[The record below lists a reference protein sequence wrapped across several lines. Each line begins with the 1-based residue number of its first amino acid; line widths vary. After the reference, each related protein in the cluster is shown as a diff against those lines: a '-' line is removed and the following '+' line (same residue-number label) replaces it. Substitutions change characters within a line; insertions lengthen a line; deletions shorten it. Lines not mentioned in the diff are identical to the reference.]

1 MVTNPRTVH
10 TNSAA
15 APQAKI
21 QVNTG
26 QIRAGGI
33 LMGVGG
39 ALALTGA
46 TVAGTALMAAFRQ
59 RVQQM
64 DVPPSDLARQHWSAV
79 KHATSVGLDVW
90 LKEQPNGQ
98 RQPAGRR

>member
-1 MVTNPRTVH
+1 MNYSPA
-10 TNSAA
+10 SQ
-15 APQAKI
+15 PKI
-21 QVNTG
+21 QVNMG

-39 ALALTGA
+39 ALALAGA
-46 TVAGTALMAAFRQ
+46 VVAGTALMAAFRQ

-79 KHATSVGLDVW
+79 KHATSAGVDVW
-90 LKEQPNGQ
+90 LKEQPSGQ
-98 RQPAGRR
+98 RQAAGHR

>member
-1 MVTNPRTVH
+1 MNYSPT
-10 TNSAA
+10 S
-15 APQAKI
+15 QSKI
-21 QVNTG
+21 QVNMG

-39 ALALTGA
+39 ALALAGA
-46 TVAGTALMAAFRQ
+46 AVAGTALMAAFRQ

-79 KHATSVGLDVW
+79 KHATSAGVDVW
-90 LKEQPNGQ
+90 LKEQPSGQ
-98 RQPAGRR
+98 RQAAGHH

>member
-1 MVTNPRTVH
+1 M
-10 TNSAA
+10 NSSI
-15 APQAKI
+15 APQSKI
-21 QVNTG
+21 QVNMG

-39 ALALTGA
+39 LLVLAGA
-46 TVAGTALMAAFRQ
+46 AVAGTALMSAFRQ

-64 DVPPSDLARQHWSAV
+64 DVPPSDLARQHWHAV
-79 KHATSVGLDVW
+79 KHATSAGMDVW
-90 LKEQPNGQ
+90 LKEQPTGQ

>member
-1 MVTNPRTVH
+1 M
-10 TNSAA
+10 SSGA
-15 APQAKI
+15 QQSKI
-21 QVNTG
+21 QVNMG

-39 ALALTGA
+39 ALALAGFA
-46 TVAGTALMAAFRQ
+46 VAGTALMAAFRQ

-79 KHATSVGLDVW
+79 KHATSAGVDVW

-98 RQPAGRR
+98 RQAAGHR

>member
-1 MVTNPRTVH
+1 MS
-10 TNSAA
+10 SAA
-15 APQAKI
+15 APPSKI
-21 QVNTG
+21 QVNRG
-26 QIRAGGI
+26 RIRAGGI

-39 ALALTGA
+39 ALALAGA

-64 DVPPSDLARQHWSAV
+64 DVPPSDLARQHWHAA
-79 KHATSVGLDVW
+79 KHATSAGLDVW

>member
-1 MVTNPRTVH
+1 MNY
-10 TNSAA
+10 SS
-15 APQAKI
+15 APQPKI
-21 QVNTG
+21 QVNMG

-39 ALALTGA
+39 ALALAGA
-46 TVAGTALMAAFRQ
+46 VVAGTALMAAFRQ

-79 KHATSVGLDVW
+79 KHATSAGVDVW
-90 LKEQPNGQ
+90 LKEQPTGQ
-98 RQPAGRR
+98 RQAAGHR

>member
-1 MVTNPRTVH
+1 M
-10 TNSAA
+10 SSGAA
-15 APQAKI
+15 QQSKI
-21 QVNTG
+21 QVNMG

-39 ALALTGA
+39 ALALAGFA
-46 TVAGTALMAAFRQ
+46 VAGTALMAAFRQ

-79 KHATSVGLDVW
+79 KHATSAGVDVW

-98 RQPAGRR
+98 RQAAGHR

>member
-1 MVTNPRTVH
+1 MNYNPA
-10 TNSAA
+10 S
-15 APQAKI
+15 QSKI
-21 QVNTG
+21 QVNMG

-39 ALALTGA
+39 ALAQAGA
-46 TVAGTALMAAFRQ
+46 AVAGTALMAAFRQ

-79 KHATSVGLDVW
+79 KHATSAGVDVW
-90 LKEQPNGQ
+90 LKEQPAGH
-98 RQPAGRR
+98 RQPAVHH

>member
-1 MVTNPRTVH
+1 MNYSP
-10 TNSAA
+10 
-15 APQAKI
+15 APQSKI
-21 QVNTG
+21 QVNMG

-39 ALALTGA
+39 ALALAGA
-46 TVAGTALMAAFRQ
+46 VVAGTALMAAFRQ

-79 KHATSVGLDVW
+79 KHATSAGVDVW
-90 LKEQPNGQ
+90 LKEQPTGQ
-98 RQPAGRR
+98 RQAAGHR

>member
-1 MVTNPRTVH
+1 M
-10 TNSAA
+10 NSSVAS
-15 APQAKI
+15 QSKI
-21 QVNTG
+21 QVNMG

-39 ALALTGA
+39 ALALAGA

-64 DVPPSDLARQHWSAV
+64 DVPPSDLARQHWHAV
-79 KHATSVGLDVW
+79 KHATSAGVDVW
-90 LKEQPNGQ
+90 LKEQPSGQ
-98 RQPAGRR
+98 RQPAGHR

>member
-1 MVTNPRTVH
+1 MNYSPA
-10 TNSAA
+10 SQ
-15 APQAKI
+15 PKI
-21 QVNTG
+21 KVNMG

-39 ALALTGA
+39 ALALAGA
-46 TVAGTALMAAFRQ
+46 VVAGTALMAAFRQ

-79 KHATSVGLDVW
+79 KHATSAGVDVW
-90 LKEQPNGQ
+90 LKEQPSGQ
-98 RQPAGRR
+98 RQPAGHR